1 MKSKLIL
8 VGLWKSMTFTSLKI
22 LQNDFVHRID
32 IQVKIF
38 KQSPF
43 K

>member
-1 MKSKLIL
+1 MAFPS
-8 VGLWKSMTFTSLKI
+8 FKI
-22 LQNDFVHRID
+22 LQNDFVHHID

-38 KQSPF
+38 KPSPF